1 MEILLTFRLNNA
13 NSTIAGEMYLNF
25 GLEWWTAIVNE
36 MNLPLLSLLAALS
49 LNGTWIVKVKQVS
62 EKPDMLLY
70 SSVVAVPEII
80 SSVLSLYEIDS
91 LQSHSPVEDRNLLM
105 GQDSDVRRAKRC
117 GVPYVAVM
125 RKIRSCVGGLVL
137 LPHFIQQFL
146 PQLNRRHVM

>member
-13 NSTIAGEMYLNF
+13 NSTTAGEMYLNF

-105 GQDSDVRRAKRC
+105 GQDSDVRRAK
-117 GVPYVAVM
+117 
-125 RKIRSCVGGLVL
+125 
-137 LPHFIQQFL
+137 
-146 PQLNRRHVM
+146 